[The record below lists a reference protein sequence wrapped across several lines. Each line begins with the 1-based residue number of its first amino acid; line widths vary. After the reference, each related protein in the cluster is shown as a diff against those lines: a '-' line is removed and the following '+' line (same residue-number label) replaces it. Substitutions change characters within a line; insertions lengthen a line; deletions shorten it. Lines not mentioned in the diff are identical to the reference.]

1 MAKRISSY
9 PGCFLFE
16 YSGNQE
22 FAPMYQ
28 TFDSSGFDL
37 VSQSHVTIQPGKV
50 EMIPTGMFLKYDQN
64 APNFM
69 EHGMIP
75 GSIDIQIRPRSG
87 LSSKGILG
95 LFGTVDCDFEGEIK
109 AGLLNSTDEPFSVTI
124 GMRVAQVVVG
134 ICLKMPGIKTK
145 AVIRGEGGFGSTG
158 LK

>member
-9 PGCFLFE
+9 PGCFYFE
-16 YSGNQE
+16 YVGNKE

-37 VSQSHVTIQPGKV
+37 VSQSNVTIHPGKV

-64 APNFM
+64 APGFM

-95 LFGTVDCDFEGEIK
+95 LFGTVDCDFSGEIK
-109 AGLLNSTDEPFSVTI
+109 AGLMNTTNESFVVTV

-134 ICLKMPGIKTK
+134 ICIKMPGIKAK
-145 AVIRGEGGFGSTG
+145 EVIRGDSGFGSTG